1 MTEALLADR
10 ALVQNHPDIKWVL
23 NKSHFTYF
31 SMSYKLIFGPLKELI
46 LGGIIALKGATYI
59 DVVECDEYI

>member
-1 MTEALLADR
+1 
-10 ALVQNHPDIKWVL
+10 
-23 NKSHFTYF
+23 
-31 SMSYKLIFGPLKELI
+31 MSYKLIFGPLKELI